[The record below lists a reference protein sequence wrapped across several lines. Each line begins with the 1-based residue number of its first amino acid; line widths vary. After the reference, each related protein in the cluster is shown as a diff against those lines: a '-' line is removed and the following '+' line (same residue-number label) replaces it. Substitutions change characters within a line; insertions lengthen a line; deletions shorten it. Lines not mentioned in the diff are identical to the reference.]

1 LFCYGGSDK
10 QKADEGSEEEG
21 GGDAI
26 GKTGAS
32 DEDSKEE
39 EDEDNFQGDEIHEIP
54 TKKVFIVSMRY
65 CTYPL

>member
-1 LFCYGGSDK
+1 MTFNQFYYLFCYGGSDK

-26 GKTGAS
+26 GNTGAM
-32 DEDSKEE
+32 DE
-39 EDEDNFQGDEIHEIP
+39 EDGDAELIESP
-54 TKKVFIVSMRY
+54 KTKVCIVSMRY